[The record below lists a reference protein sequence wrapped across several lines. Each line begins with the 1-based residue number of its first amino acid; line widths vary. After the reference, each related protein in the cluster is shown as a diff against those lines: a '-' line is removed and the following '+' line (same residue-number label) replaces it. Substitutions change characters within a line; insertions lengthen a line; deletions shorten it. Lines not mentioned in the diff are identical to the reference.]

1 MFDIKLLREN
11 LAMIKENAKR
21 RGCDVDVDALAA
33 MDKEYLAL
41 IKEVEELRAK
51 RNALSKECQKNPEAR
66 EQVKAMKVTLGE
78 KEAKMEELKA
88 KVEEQMS
95 WMPNLLSDEVPEGT
109 EIGRAH
115 V

>member
-11 LAMIKENAKR
+11 LDMIKTNAKR

-41 IKEVEELRAK
+41 IKEVEDLRAK
-51 RNALSKECQKNPEAR
+51 RNSLSKECQKNPEAR

-78 KEAKMEELKA
+78 KERGYQTRDQEER
-88 KVEEQMS
+88 
-95 WMPNLLSDEVPEGT
+95 SDLYARQHRLDDVPHGD
-109 EIGRAH
+109 
-115 V
+115 

>member
-11 LAMIKENAKR
+11 LDMIKANAKR

-41 IKEVEELRAK
+41 IKEVEDLRAK

-66 EQVKAMKVTLGE
+66 EQVTEGE
-78 KEAKMEELKA
+78 GRRADELDA
-88 KVEEQMS
+88 QSAVRRS
-95 WMPNLLSDEVPEGT
+95 A
-109 EIGRAH
+109 GRRG
-115 V
+115 